1 MFRTVLAFLAGFI
14 AFFLT
19 SGIYYGVIMIDAQ
32 TELMSAHPETFY
44 AEPKMAFAIL
54 GNMLWVGLVQY
65 LFRASSA
72 TGVATGAK
80 QGAITLLLV
89 NGGFNLLL
97 LSGFKVVP
105 MNFALLDIG
114 VNAIFGAAAGAAIA
128 AVYGRGSANE

>member
-1 MFRTVLAFLAGFI
+1 MMRTVLAFLAGFV
-14 AFFLT
+14 AFFIT
-19 SGIYYGVIMIDAQ
+19 SGVYYGVIMLDAQ
-32 TELMSAHPETFY
+32 MELLAAHPETFH
-44 AEPKMAFAIL
+44 AEPKMALAIL

-65 LFRASSA
+65 LFRASSS

-97 LSGFKVVP
+97 LAGFKVVP
-105 MNFALLDIG
+105 MDFALLDIG

-128 AVYGRGSANE
+128 AVYGRGSAAE

>member
-1 MFRTVLAFLAGFI
+1 MFRTVLAFLAGFV
-14 AFFLT
+14 AFFVT
-19 SGIYYGVIMIDAQ
+19 SGVYYGVIMLDAQ
-32 TELMSAHPETFY
+32 MELISAHPETFH

-54 GNMLWVGLVQY
+54 GNMLWVALVQY
-65 LFRASSA
+65 IFRASSA

-105 MNFALLDIG
+105 MDFALLDIG

-128 AVYGRGSANE
+128 AVYGRGSAAE